1 MSSRLASSLLLAAA
15 LSGCAGVAPPAGA
28 PHPKDPYEALNRR
41 MFVFNERLDAKVLK
55 PAAQTYQSVVPSPVR
70 EGVRNFFGNL
80 GDAWSAVNWLLQ
92 GDVHR
97 GFEQGA
103 RFAWNSTLGLAGVF
117 DVSSWMGLDKRS
129 QDFGQTLGA
138 WGVGAGPYL
147 VLPVFGPSSVR
158 DAAALPVNSM
168 GGSGWWFDGERTQIA
183 LRALDVISLRADLLK
198 AGDLVDGIALD
209 KYTFFR
215 DAYLQRRG
223 GKRQKPVDDDDFE
236 VLPSPSPASAPPA
249 TP

>member
-1 MSSRLASSLLLAAA
+1 MNARVAA
-15 LSGCAGVAPPAGA
+15 LLVAVAVSACASVVPPPGE
-28 PHPKDPYEALNRR
+28 PNPRDPYESVNRR
-41 MFVFNERLDAKVLK
+41 MFAFNERLDAKVLK
-55 PAAQTYQSVVPSPVR
+55 PAAQSYQTLVPEPVR
-70 EGVRNFFGNL
+70 DGVRNFFGNL

-97 GFEQGA
+97 GVEQGA
-103 RFAWNSTLGLAGVF
+103 RFAWNSTLGVAGLF
-117 DVSSWMGLDKRS
+117 DVSTSFGLDKRS

-147 VLPVFGPSSVR
+147 VLPVFGPSSFR

-168 GGSGWWFDGERTQIA
+168 GGSGWWFESQRTQIA
-183 LRALDVISLRADLLK
+183 MRALDVIGLRADLLK
-198 AGDLVDGIALD
+198 AGDLVEGIALD

-223 GKRQKPVDDDDFE
+223 GKGKKPAEDDDFE
-236 VLPSPSPASAPPA
+236 VVPSP
-249 TP
+249 